1 MFTDR
6 NSLLFELFSI
16 TCFGLAFLLILSLS
30 SFHYTD
36 VPFNQWP
43 PKAVTSNAVGPLGA
57 YTAYFLFTFFG
68 FGAYGVPVLLI
79 TAGIAVGLHARI
91 CWWGK
96 LLLSVFFLVS
106 LAALLELPPSLNLLA
121 KHNQEVFTPGGII
134 GDILNR
140 YLFVRFLGQTGSFF
154 LLITL
159 LILFFVLIY
168 ETEPIRSLIRLA
180 LYIKNK
186 WEAHHE
192 EKLLQQKGLL
202 GKLEIAQK
210 KLTKEEKEIQKVL
223 KKQAVS
229 SLRSEDLLHKKT
241 GSLGAFALKNLKEPG
256 YDLSPGTKPSL
267 LEKLNLLNY
276 GKKEKE
282 SKKPLPEPP
291 VANSKSPS
299 LDGISGA
306 LTTSPPKEKESV
318 SIQSLANTFHGEPK
332 PDKPSSIAGSGGY
345 TPPALHLLQKNPF
358 LDKVIVPEADL
369 RNQAKLLI
377 DTLSSFGIEVSP
389 GSITYGPT
397 ITRFELYPAPGVRV
411 DRIKNLQ
418 RDIARAM
425 RAERVNILA
434 PIPGKD
440 SVGVEL
446 PNAKKIPVFL
456 RDILEHSPWNSSKAK
471 IPLALGKDVY
481 GEPLIAD
488 LFEMPHLLI
497 AGATGSGKSVC
508 INAILLSL
516 LYNFGPDQLKMILV
530 DPKQVELQAYNGIAH
545 LIVPVIVDPKKVIN
559 GLKWVVQEMERRYS
573 LLAESGS
580 RNIIAYNSK
589 LELQNSSSNQ
599 GANRETKD
607 KLPWIVVVID
617 ELADLMQT
625 TPAEVEVAIARL
637 SAKARAAGIHLIV
650 ATQTPRRE
658 VITGVIKANIP
669 SRIAFQVASSL
680 DSRVIL
686 DENGAENLV
695 GKGDF
700 LFLPPATSKL
710 IRGQGAYVS
719 EEEVCKV
726 VEYIKEAYPASIMP
740 QVQEAIENEDQQL
753 KISESDR
760 ELVQKCLEIIWQEK
774 RASTSLLQRRLR
786 LGYNRAAWVM
796 DLLEEKGIVGPEN
809 GAKPREILVDLNGP
823 IPHI

>member
-1 MFTDR
+1 MFTVR
-6 NSLLFELFSI
+6 RSLFFELLSI
-16 TCFGLAFLLILSLS
+16 IFFGLSILLILSLS
-30 SFHYTD
+30 SFHATD
-36 VPFNQWP
+36 VAFNQWP
-43 PKAVTSNAVGPLGA
+43 PKTVTSNAVGPLGA
-57 YTAYFLFTFFG
+57 YCAFFLFTLFG
-68 FGAYGVPVLLI
+68 FGAYCVPILLI
-79 TAGIAVGLHARI
+79 TAGMAVSLHARVR
-91 CWWGK
+91 WWK
-96 LLLSVFFLVS
+96 KLPLSVLLLIS
-106 LAALLELPPSLNLLA
+106 LAALLELQPSLI
-121 KHNQEVFTPGGII
+121 KMTEHNPEVFTPGGLI
-134 GDILNR
+134 GDILDR
-140 YLFVRFLGQTGSFF
+140 YFLVRFLGKTGSFY
-154 LLITL
+154 LLITF
-159 LILFFVLIY
+159 LILFFVLLY
-168 ETEPIRSLIRLA
+168 ETEPIRSLIRFA
-180 LYIKNK
+180 LYVKTK
-186 WEAHHE
+186 WEAYH
-192 EKLLQQKGLL
+192 EKLLQQKGLS
-202 GKLEIAQK
+202 GKLEIAHK
-210 KLTKEEKEIQKVL
+210 KLTKEEKEIQKAL
-223 KKQAVS
+223 KKQPINPLRPEEVCNTKKDLF
-229 SLRSEDLLHKKT
+229 SLT
-241 GSLGAFALKNLKEPG
+241 NLK
-256 YDLSPGTKPSL
+256 GTGNALASIKKPSL
-267 LEKLNLLNY
+267 LEKLHLLNNR
-276 GKKEKE
+276 KKEKE
-282 SKKPLPEPP
+282 EQKPLVDTPSKNPENLSTEKTPPLQPNPEELSTPLPINSSLKESLKSEKKPPVFYSSEYTAPPLDLLP
-291 VANSKSPS
+291 
-299 LDGISGA
+299 
-306 LTTSPPKEKESV
+306 
-318 SIQSLANTFHGEPK
+318 
-332 PDKPSSIAGSGGY
+332 
-345 TPPALHLLQKNPF
+345 KNPF
-358 LDKVIVPEADL
+358 LDRVIVPEADL

-377 DTLSSFGIEVSP
+377 ETLSSFGIEVSP

-397 ITRFELYPAPGVRV
+397 ITRFELYPAPGIRV

-446 PNAKKIPVFL
+446 PNAKKIPVYL
-456 RDILEHSPWNSSKAK
+456 RDIMENSTWINTKAK

-481 GEPLIAD
+481 GEPLITD

-508 INAILLSL
+508 INAMLLSL
-516 LYNFGPDQLKMILV
+516 LYKFGPSELKIILV

-573 LLAESGS
+573 LLAEAGS
-580 RNIIAYNSK
+580 RNIIAYNAK
-589 LELQNSSSNQ
+589 LELLSME
-599 GANRETKD
+599 REDKKEIKE

-700 LFLPPATSKL
+700 LFLPPATSKVL
-710 IRGQGAYVS
+710 RGQGAYVS
-719 EEEVCKV
+719 EEEVYKV
-726 VEYIKEAYPASIMP
+726 VNYIKKEYPPAVMP
-740 QVQEAIENEDQQL
+740 QVQDAIENEDQQIKL
-753 KISESDR
+753 SESDR

-786 LGYNRAAWVM
+786 LGYNRAAWIM

-809 GAKPREILVDLNGP
+809 GAKPREILADLNGP